1 MSDVTATRLRRLRKA
16 RAYYQEHRHLLGS
29 PDAWRKRLERRHT
42 NGLLTSGAVVET
54 SLGLMIDP
62 PRFRMWLL
70 TPRHT
75 EAA

>member
-16 RAYYQEHRHLLGS
+16 RIYYEEHRHLLGS
-29 PDAWRKRLERRHT
+29 PDAWRKRLERRQA
-42 NGLLTSGAVVET
+42 NGLLAAGAVVET

-62 PRFRMWLL
+62 LRFRIWLL
-70 TPRHT
+70 TPRHP